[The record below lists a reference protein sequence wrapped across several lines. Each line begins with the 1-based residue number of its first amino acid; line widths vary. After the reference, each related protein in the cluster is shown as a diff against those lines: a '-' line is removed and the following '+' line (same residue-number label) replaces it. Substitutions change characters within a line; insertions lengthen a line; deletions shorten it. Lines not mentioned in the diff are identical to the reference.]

1 MDTKLRL
8 KEIEIDNFKSFGKR
22 TLVPFLPGFTTISG
36 PNGSGKSNI
45 IDSVLFALG
54 LSTSRTMRAERLPD
68 LINNISGKKEAQVT
82 IKFTDDKET
91 EIEVTRKIR
100 VKDANNYS
108 STYYMD
114 GKTVTLTEVHD
125 RLSRYNISP
134 HGYNVVMQGDVTS
147 IISMSITDR
156 RKIIDELAG
165 VADFDRKIEL
175 AQIELTKVQES
186 VEKENIIMLELD
198 ERLKQLEGER
208 NEALKYAKLKVEL
221 RELEKHC
228 LIARINKIETEVN
241 GLKEENTTLRQK
253 RTDSIIRLGQ
263 INDEI
268 EADKQTLVDI
278 ENEVQKI
285 TEHSQKRIIEE
296 LESTRIE
303 ISKNQSTVDFLNKQI
318 KDHNDNI
325 SNLENEIK
333 IIDKKV
339 NDLER
344 KKEKNKKEQE
354 KIEDEIWKLKQ
365 SYQKLQDSL
374 KSKGQNQNLS
384 TTKILDVQKK
394 INKLK
399 EEKEELLTKH
409 TRVEEQVLHL
419 KEDLA
424 NIKEEAEKSLS
435 ELKELT
441 QSNNYKNSKLSQL
454 QQKHVAL
461 QKHISK
467 LKAEEIETREEL
479 NERTKKLAKLEREL
493 DKLEVHKQVI
503 KETSGLG
510 SAIETVLNSGIKGI
524 HGTLAQLAYVEDKY
538 TGAIGIAAG
547 NRLKAIVVDTDSTA
561 STCIDLLKSTNSG
574 RATFLPLNKLKPAP
588 TLLPISQKG
597 ALGWALDLIKFENK
611 YRDAF
616 YYALTDTLIMDN
628 LENARK
634 NIGKNRMVTL
644 GGELLEKS
652 GAITGGSQGQSSI
665 SFGHA
670 GEEEQERLQR
680 EIKSLQEYVSQ
691 LESDLKELGK
701 QIEEAKEEFDSLK
714 TEITKEETNNSSLIE
729 TIKKLTKTSETS
741 KEKVSEFSTTIES
754 QTSELEKLDT
764 KIKDKEQDITNLEVE
779 LQQIAANVKDGSL
792 EALVAD
798 SQDIELKTKECESKL
813 QELITETRSYVVEG
827 EFNLKAKEQYEE
839 KITNSRKEIERIKNE
854 LPENEAKLKTLE
866 EKVDKLSSESAGETK
881 RLSELNTK
889 RNEIS
894 NGLIN
899 KGEQKGE
906 LQQLIDQLA
915 EKVTTIELRLRE
927 LEPDLNDLKA
937 KLQEQTQNEEYI
949 PPENIDLE
957 KITKQI
963 ESIEKRMRA
972 LEPVNMRAIDEYDNV
987 TNREKEIKE
996 KLASLSEEKDAI
1008 TSKITSYNDQKRE
1021 TFFQTFDGVNKHFQ
1035 EIFHELS
1042 YGHGELVLENPEE
1055 PFSGGLIIRARPRDK
1070 KMQRLEAMSGGEKSL
1085 TALSFMF
1092 GLQRYSPAPF
1102 YAFDEVDMFL
1112 DGFNAERL
1120 AQMVKKQSENAQ
1132 FVVVSLRKHMLEKS
1146 DQAIGVTLRTDGFTQ
1161 IIGVQQIQKKEK
1173 EEPELMTA

>member
-1 MDTKLRL
+1 MNGKLRL

-68 LINNISGKKEAQVT
+68 LINNLSGKKEAQVT
-82 IKFTDDKET
+82 IKFTDDNET
-91 EIEVTRKIR
+91 ELEVTRKIK

-114 GKTVTLTEVHD
+114 GKVCTLTEVHD
-125 RLSRYNISP
+125 KLSKFNISP

-147 IISMSITDR
+147 IISMSLNER

-175 AQIELTKVQES
+175 AQIELGKVQELI
-186 VEKENIIMLELD
+186 EKENIIMLELD

-208 NEALKYAKLKVEL
+208 NEALKYAKLKNEL

-228 LIARINKIETEVN
+228 LSARIFKIEAEIN
-241 GLKEENTTLRQK
+241 ALKEENATHRQK

-263 INDEI
+263 LNDEI
-268 EADKQTLVDI
+268 EKDKQTIVDI

-285 TEHSQKRIIEE
+285 TEQSQKKLFEN
-296 LESTRIE
+296 LEAAKIE
-303 ISKNQSTVDFLNKQI
+303 ISKNQSTIDFLNKQI
-318 KDHNDNI
+318 KDHKDNI
-325 SNLENEIK
+325 ENLEGEIK
-333 IIDKKV
+333 TIDKKV
-339 NDLER
+339 HDLEK
-344 KKEKNKKEQE
+344 KKERNKKEQE
-354 KIEDEIWKLKQ
+354 KIEDEVWKHNQ
-365 SYQKLQDSL
+365 EYQKLQDSL
-374 KSKGQNQNLS
+374 KSKGQNENLS

-399 EEKEELLTKH
+399 QEKEDLLTKY
-409 TRVEEQVLHL
+409 TRLEEQVIHL
-419 KEDLA
+419 KEDLKTT
-424 NIKEEAEKSLS
+424 KEEAEKSMS

-441 QSNNYKNSKLSQL
+441 QSSDYKNSKLNQL
-454 QQKHVAL
+454 TQKHTTL

-479 NERTKKLAKLEREL
+479 NERVKKLAKLEREL

-503 KETSGLG
+503 KETTGLG
-510 SAIETVLNSGIKGI
+510 AAVETVLSSNIKGI
-524 HGTLAQLAYVEDKY
+524 HGTLAQLIYVDEKY
-538 TGAIGIAAG
+538 KSAIEVACG
-547 NRLKAIVVDTDSTA
+547 NRLKAIVVDNDGVAQSCIELLRST
-561 STCIDLLKSTNSG
+561 KSG
-574 RATFLPLNKLKPAP
+574 RATFLPLNKLKPMP
-588 TLLPISQKG
+588 TFLPVSQKG
-597 ALGWALDLIKFENK
+597 AIGWAIDLVKFENK
-611 YRDAF
+611 FKDAF
-616 YYALTDTLIMDN
+616 YYALSDTLIMDN

-644 GGELLEKS
+644 DGDLLEKS
-652 GAITGGSQGQSSI
+652 GAITGGSQIKSDI
-665 SFGHA
+665 SFGQS
-670 GEEEQERLQR
+670 GEQEQERLQR
-680 EIKSLQEYVSQ
+680 EVKSLQDYVAQ
-691 LESDLKELGK
+691 LENDLKELAK

-714 TEITKEETNNSSLIE
+714 TEITKEEANNFTLIE
-729 TIKKLTKTSETS
+729 TIKKLTKISETS
-741 KEKVSEFSTTIES
+741 KAKVTELSETIENS
-754 QTSELEKLDT
+754 SSELEKSNE
-764 KIKDKEQDITNLEVE
+764 KVKDKEQDITNLEVE
-779 LQQIAANVKDGSL
+779 LQHIAAGIKDASL
-792 EALVAD
+792 EALVTN
-798 SQDIELKTKECESKL
+798 SQEIEGKIKESETKL
-813 QELITETRSYVVEG
+813 QELITENRSFALET

-839 KITNSRKEIERIKNE
+839 KINNSKKEIERITGE
-854 LPENEAKLKTLE
+854 LPDHESTMKELK
-866 EKVDKLSSESAGETK
+866 EKVEKLESESEGEAK
-881 RLSELNTK
+881 RLSELNSK
-889 RNEIS
+889 RSEIS

-915 EKVTTIELRLRE
+915 EKVTGIELKLRE
-927 LEPDLNDLKA
+927 LEPDLADLQT
-937 KLQEQTQNEEYI
+937 KLQEQTQNEDYK

-963 ESIEKRMRA
+963 ESIEKRMRS

-987 TNREKEIKE
+987 TNREKEIKG
-996 KLASLSEEKDAI
+996 KLESLTTEKDAI
-1008 TSKITSYNDQKRE
+1008 SSKIGSYTEQKKITFFE
-1021 TFFQTFDGVNKHFQ
+1021 TFEGVNKHFQ

-1042 YGHGELVLENPEE
+1042 YGHGELVLENPED

-1092 GLQRYSPAPF
+1092 ALQRYSPAPF

-1112 DGFNAERL
+1112 DSFNAERL

-1132 FVVVSLRKHMLEKS
+1132 FVVVSLRRPMLEKS
-1146 DQAIGVTLRTDGFTQ
+1146 DQAIGVTLRADGFTQ
-1161 IIGVQQIQKKEK
+1161 IIGIQQLQKKEEK
-1173 EEPELMTA
+1173 ELVTA